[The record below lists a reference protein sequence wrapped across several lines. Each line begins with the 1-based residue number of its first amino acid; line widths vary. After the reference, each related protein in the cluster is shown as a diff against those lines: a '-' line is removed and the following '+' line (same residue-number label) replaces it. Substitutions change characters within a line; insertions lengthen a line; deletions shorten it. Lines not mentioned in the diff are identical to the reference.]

1 MKRFLDLLISL
12 SAVVLFAPLFLA
24 IAAIIKFDSRG
35 PVLYRQDRTG
45 SGGGRFRIFKFRTMI
60 VGAYRGGA
68 RLTVKRDP
76 RITTVG
82 QVLRWT
88 KLDELPQLLNVLA
101 GDMSLV
107 GPRPEDPYF
116 VGFYSERHR
125 RVLSVRPGVI
135 GPSQIDGRDELEK
148 YPEGIED
155 TEKYYIEHILPDK
168 LDRDLEYVDKATV
181 WRDLWFLIS
190 GVFRVLLSQFK
201 GGFIARSRTRLAMLS
216 LDLGLIVISYV
227 MANFVHFDW
236 QISARTWTYIYKT
249 VFWIVLIK
257 PPVFIYYG
265 LYQRTTRW
273 VGRHDLAAIVKAAS
287 VSTALVVGA
296 TYFTN
301 LRAHSRAVFIEDWA
315 LLIFLMVGA
324 RFVVRHVVS
333 GASRVV
339 DDGQMTKVLVAGSG
353 HGGEVILRSL
363 LEDPKS
369 RFLPVGIIDHEPR
382 RWGALIH
389 GVRVMGGAT
398 DIAMAASTHG
408 VAMVLISLADLDPA
422 VVRDITEACETLSL
436 KYRLIPALS
445 DALAQE
451 RPPVAGTTVLSSEDG
466 RP

>member
-1 MKRFLDLLISL
+1 MKRFVDLVL
-12 SAVVLFAPLFLA
+12 SSVAAIVLAPL
-24 IAAIIKFDSRG
+24 IVIIGVVVKFDSRG
-35 PVLYRQDRTG
+35 PIFYRQERVG
-45 SGGGRFRIFKFRTMI
+45 RSGGKFRIFKFRTMI

-82 QVLRWT
+82 QILRWT
-88 KLDELPQLLNVLA
+88 KLDELPQLFNVLA

-116 VGFYSERHR
+116 VSFYSDEQKHA
-125 RVLSVRPGVI
+125 LSVRPGMI
-135 GPSQIDGRDELEK
+135 GPSQLDGRDEVEK
-148 YPEGIED
+148 YPEGTED
-155 TEKYYIEHILPDK
+155 TEKYYIEHILPEK
-168 LDRDLEYVDKATV
+168 LARDLDYVANTGV
-181 WRDLWFLIS
+181 WRDLWFLVS

-201 GGFIARSRTRLAMLS
+201 SGFFARSRARMAMLS

-227 MANFVHFDW
+227 AANFVHFDW
-236 QISARTWTYIYKT
+236 QISERTWSYIYKT
-249 VFWIVLIK
+249 IFWIVLIK

-301 LRAHSRAVFIEDWA
+301 LRAHSRAVFVEDWA
-315 LLIFLMVGA
+315 LLIFFMVGA
-324 RFVVRHVVS
+324 RFVVRHVLS

-339 DDGQMTKVLVAGSG
+339 DNGQMTKVLVAGAG

-422 VVRDITEACETLSL
+422 VVRDITEACEKIRLR
-436 KYRLIPALS
+436 YRLIPALS

-451 RPPVAGTTVLSSEDG
+451 RAELTGTTVLSSEGG
-466 RP
+466 RT

>member
-1 MKRFLDLLISL
+1 
-12 SAVVLFAPLFLA
+12 
-24 IAAIIKFDSRG
+24 
-35 PVLYRQDRTG
+35 
-45 SGGGRFRIFKFRTMI
+45 
-60 VGAYRGGA
+60 
-68 RLTVKRDP
+68 
-76 RITTVG
+76 
-82 QVLRWT
+82 
-88 KLDELPQLLNVLA
+88 
-101 GDMSLV
+101 
-107 GPRPEDPYF
+107 
-116 VGFYSERHR
+116 
-125 RVLSVRPGVI
+125 VRPGVI

-148 YPEGIED
+148 YPEGTED
-155 TEKYYIEHILPDK
+155 TEQYYIDHILPGK
-168 LDRDLEYVDKATV
+168 LDRDLDYVDNANA
-181 WRDLWFLIS
+181 WRDLGFLVS
-190 GVFRVLLSQFK
+190 GAFQVLLSQFK
-201 GGFIARSRTRLAMLS
+201 GGFIARSRSRLAMLS
-216 LDLGLIVISYV
+216 LDLGLIVVSYV
-227 MANFVHFDW
+227 VANLVHFDW
-236 QISARTWTYIYKT
+236 QISERTWSYIYKT
-249 VFWIVLIK
+249 LFWIVLIR

-273 VGRHDLAAIVKAAS
+273 VGRHDLAAIVKAVS

-315 LLIFLMVGA
+315 MLISLMAGG
-324 RFVVRHVVS
+324 RFIVRHVIS

-339 DDGQMTKVLVAGSG
+339 DNGQMTKVLVAGSG

-398 DIAMAASTHG
+398 DIAMVASTHG
-408 VAMVLISLADLDPA
+408 VAMVLVSLADLAPA
-422 VVRDITEACETLSL
+422 VVRDITEACEKLSL

-451 RPPVAGTTVLSSEDG
+451 GSEPVGNTTALSSEEG